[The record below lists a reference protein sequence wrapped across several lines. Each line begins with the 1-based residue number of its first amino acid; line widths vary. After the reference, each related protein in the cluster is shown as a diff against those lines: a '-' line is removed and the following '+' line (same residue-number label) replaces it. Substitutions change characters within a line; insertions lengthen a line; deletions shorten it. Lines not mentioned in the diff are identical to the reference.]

1 MAQAP
6 HKTREQLLAELES
19 QRRSRASFFGA
30 ASAFRYLP
38 GELLKVIKSPL
49 KSFEKGVAKPVVTA
63 VQKVAKSK
71 FGKDVITAIKKPLQ
85 EGSETRKFLD
95 TKTGKGLLKGAELL
109 DIATSRVPAGIIKQ
123 KGNVVEGVKQGIRDP
138 KTNLFNLVKEK
149 GQKSGLPFTG
159 ILLGIGAEIAAPGP
173 EAIRPVGK
181 LSTTAA
187 KGLSVAQEI
196 AKARGSISKFI
207 PTGEAIPASRGAR
220 IAREGSNKATTFID
234 TNPFTREVRFN
245 PTRFDQ
251 VVEDVMAG
259 KRIEIGGKGGVIFA
273 KGGTEGR
280 ASVSRRLLN
289 TVLDFEEGH
298 IRNVSLGQSGKKPA
312 PAMKLD
318 GLENTTDE
326 VRQIAGRAPEQPLSI
341 RTLARGAQEQPFP
354 SGRVEAKIADVS
366 PVFRTSDSI
375 AEVRSGLRGP
385 VSDVQA
391 QKVARQLGINAD
403 DVLRLPDKPVTKEV
417 RYAVGGVIQ
426 DQIDRLRVI
435 EGRMYKF
442 ATDSPEGSALRQQF
456 AIEKIKTLKLVA
468 KERALSSEAGR
479 ALQAEKGVYESISTQ
494 ERRIVKFLN
503 DPKVPQDTKD
513 FVLDKVREFAGDP
526 KQMDDLLK
534 KMNNSSITEM
544 IVEFSTAAKLW
555 AIPTHIVNTIT
566 SFARLLTQLP
576 VRALSAGFDKT
587 IGAVYG
593 GKPERFIADV
603 QNEALGQWAG
613 WKTSGHHAINALLD
627 EDYTLKLRSVE
638 DFYGG
643 RGPAIKGRLGK
654 DTYYDSFLDW
664 IGPKVRIPFRAL
676 GIEDAILRAPAQSGY
691 LFTVAGRE
699 ASRKGYKFGTEKYNQ
714 FVSEFVL
721 NPTAE
726 AIEAVAKEGD
736 TVLFQRELPE
746 GLEKLN
752 RLRSELPATKLVVPF
767 FRTLADLIK
776 QFIEFTPAAPV
787 LLPSTRAALKTRGPA
802 MDVIAK
808 MTLGTTVLVP
818 MTMWIMEDD
827 DRVVLAA
834 PKNEAEKDAFYAKY
848 GAPYSIRFG
857 DTYYP
862 FNRFSPFAEFIVA
875 SKVIADAIKNED
887 EQSMQ
892 EVITDAFFTM
902 STNLLDKTFAIG
914 IRDAL
919 DALTDPES
927 GRAKRFIH
935 GLLTGSLIPT
945 IVSRAATS
953 IDPTIYETN
962 TLGEAFLSKIPF
974 ATKKLNPR
982 VDVFGKDL
990 IRPSTGMVRFL
1001 SPVVP
1006 SKVELDVVREELE
1019 AVGYK
1024 LGFPGREAFSG
1035 QLTDDQYRELK
1046 IISGRTIYKVL
1057 FEVVTDPEYQELS
1070 DAQKEKTI
1078 ARIVDRTRE
1087 ISRIKVAKEL
1097 MVINEIKKRLIKKFG
1112 YSAEDAEKKAAEVW
1126 ATTQKDK
1133 AGIKSEEKLQQFHSE
1148 LDTPP
1153 PPTRTAPVP
1162 QSTDSLGSRLLK
1174 TE

>member
-1 MAQAP
+1 MATST
-6 HKTREQLLAELES
+6 HKTREQLLAELDS

-30 ASAFRYLP
+30 QSAFHYLP
-38 GELLKVIKSPL
+38 GELLNIVKHPL
-49 KSFEKGVAKPVVTA
+49 KSLERAVAKPIVTTA
-63 VQKVAKSK
+63 QKAAKSK
-71 FGKDVITAIKKPLQ
+71 FGQDVFTALKRPLQ

-95 TKTGKGLLKGAELL
+95 TKTGRGLIKGAEIL
-109 DIATSRVPAGIIKQ
+109 DIATSRIPAGIIKQ
-123 KGNVVEGVKQGIRDP
+123 KGDIRAGVKQGIEDP
-138 KTNLFNLVKEK
+138 KTNLFNLVRER
-149 GQKSGLPFTG
+149 GQKSGLPYLG
-159 ILLGIGAEIAAPGP
+159 IIGGIGAEIAAPGP

-181 LSTTAA
+181 LSKTAGKA
-187 KGLSVAQEI
+187 LEI
-196 AKARGSISKFI
+196 AEEIATARGTISKFI

-220 IAREGSNKATTFID
+220 IAREGANKATTFID

-245 PTRFDQ
+245 PTRFDA

-273 KGGTEGR
+273 KGTTEGR
-280 ASVSRRLLN
+280 ASVSRRLIN
-289 TVLDFEEGH
+289 TVLDFEESH
-298 IRNVSLGQSGKKPA
+298 IRNVSLGQSGKKPT
-312 PAMKLD
+312 PALKLD
-318 GLENTTDE
+318 GLENTTE
-326 VRQIAGRAPEQPLSI
+326 QVGQIVSRTPEQPLSI
-341 RTLARGAQEQPFP
+341 RTLARGAKEQPFP
-354 SGRVEAKIADVS
+354 SGRVEAKIAEVS
-366 PVFRTSDSI
+366 PVFRTTDSI

-385 VSDVQA
+385 VSDQA
-391 QKVARQLGINAD
+391 AQQVAKQLGINSD

-417 RYAVGGVIQ
+417 RYAVGGVVQ

-435 EGRMYKF
+435 EDRMYKF

-468 KERALSSEAGR
+468 KERAISSEAGR
-479 ALQAEKGVYESISTQ
+479 ALQAEKGIYQSITNQ
-494 ERRIVKFLN
+494 EARIVKFLN

-513 FVLDKVREFAGDP
+513 FVLDKVRDFAGDP
-526 KQMDDLLK
+526 KQMDNLLRK
-534 KMNNSSITEM
+534 LNDSSLTQM
-544 IVEFSTAAKLW
+544 FVEFATAAKLW

-566 SFARLLTQLP
+566 SFTRLLTQFP
-576 VRALSAGFDKT
+576 IRTIAAGLDKT
-587 IGAVYG
+587 IGAFYG
-593 GKPERFIADV
+593 GKSERFVADV
-603 QNEALGQWAG
+603 MNEASGQWAG
-613 WKTSGHHAINALLD
+613 WKTSGHHALNALLD
-627 EDYTLKLRSVE
+627 EDYTLKLRTVD

-676 GIEDAILRAPAQSGY
+676 GVEDAILRAPSQMGY
-691 LFTVAGRE
+691 MFTLAGRE
-699 ASRKGYKFGTEKYNQ
+699 ASKKGFSFGTDGYNK

-721 NPTAE
+721 NPTSDAVE
-726 AIEAVAKEGD
+726 AAAKEGD
-736 TVLFQRELPE
+736 LVLFQRELPDS
-746 GLEKLN
+746 LAKVN
-752 RLRSELPATKLVVPF
+752 NLRNALPASKLVVPF

-787 LLPSTRAALKTRGPA
+787 LLPSTRAALKARGPA
-802 MDVIAK
+802 MDAVAK
-808 MTLGTTVLVP
+808 MTLGTTVLIP
-818 MTMWIMEDD
+818 LTMWIMEDE
-827 DRVVLAA
+827 DRVVLGA
-834 PKNEAEKDAFYAKY
+834 PKNEADKDAFYAKY
-848 GAPYSIRFG
+848 GSPYAIRFG

-887 EQSMQ
+887 EKSMQ
-892 EVITDAFFTM
+892 EVITDSFFTM

-914 IRDAL
+914 MRDAL

-945 IVSRAATS
+945 IVSRAAVA

-962 TLGEAFLSKIPF
+962 TLGEAFLAKLPF
-974 ATKKLNPR
+974 ATKKLNAR

-1006 SKVELDVVREELE
+1006 SKIELDIVRGELE
-1019 AVGYK
+1019 NVGYK
-1024 LGFPGREAFSG
+1024 LGFPGREAFG
-1035 QLTDDQYRELK
+1035 GEMTDEQYRELK

-1057 FEVVTDPEYQELS
+1057 FEVVTDPEYQQLS

-1078 ARIVDRTRE
+1078 SRVVDRTRE
-1087 ISRIKVAKEL
+1087 ISRVKVAKEL
-1097 MVINEIKKRLIKKFG
+1097 MVINEIKKRLVKKFG
-1112 YSAEDAEKKAAEVW
+1112 YSAEDAEKKAAEIW

-1153 PPTRTAPVP
+1153 PPIRTAPVP
-1162 QSTDSLGSRLLK
+1162 QSTNSLGSRLLEK
-1174 TE
+1174 E